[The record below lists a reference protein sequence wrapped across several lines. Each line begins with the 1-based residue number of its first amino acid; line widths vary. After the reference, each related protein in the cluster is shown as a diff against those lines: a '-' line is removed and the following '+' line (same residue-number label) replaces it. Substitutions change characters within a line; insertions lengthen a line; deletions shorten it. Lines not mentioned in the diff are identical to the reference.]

1 MSEIPQG
8 YEVVSISLRPT
19 LDKMALEI
27 YQLENEI
34 CRLKKEVE
42 EAETKGFKNGMLHA
56 ADIAERATMNTE
68 DLSSN
73 EKIAVV
79 ITAERIV
86 AAILKDADG

>member
-1 MSEIPQG
+1 MGE
-8 YEVVSISLRPT
+8 
-19 LDKMALEI
+19 AF
-27 YQLENEI
+27 ENW
-34 CRLKKEVE
+34 
-42 EAETKGFKNGMLHA
+42 FKNEMLPAECDDERVIVGLKICWEDALLHA

>member
-34 CRLKKEVE
+34 CRLKKEVKELKERIAIKDDVICASRLVIE
-42 EAETKGFKNGMLHA
+42 EYKRKLKQLRTETSISVIK
-56 ADIAERATMNTE
+56 DTIAEMLR
-68 DLSSN
+68 
-73 EKIAVV
+73 
-79 ITAERIV
+79 
-86 AAILKDADG
+86 